1 MDKNYCAVNTK
12 YYKNSNIGEIDHI
25 LRNMIENV
33 NAIECL
39 TKNNFGYSFGDGDI
53 KNYYGN
59 KLKEA
64 RLANKRCLQDNSN
77 TFIDSVLIF
86 DSQKFNECLEN
97 GKQAEIEQAT
107 KNFMLEFK
115 ENYGFEPIGFEFHL
129 DEGTIIDSEKLVE
142 LDEEEQKKYV
152 PIDDP
157 DEDFT
162 TEYIK
167 HNVHAH
173 AVFLNYDFEKNKSC
187 LRTMTKDDWSESQD
201 LLHKHF
207 KKFGF
212 DRGEKKQTNKRDH
225 KTKADYVRELEL
237 KTVELVENHAKN
249 LQDQDQ
255 LLDQILDHQNDIE
268 RFENLGGYAE
278 KIKDFVI
285 GFAEKHDKVTKQI
298 MALPGA
304 DKVKSMAIEIYEAL
318 TKRPEAPEQENV
330 LEQAVEVEKKEEVKK
345 DVETQKVENLKKE
358 KEIEAKKNKVK
369 NIKNRRKH
377 GRKSQSTLRPAP
389 PKPPEY

>member
-1 MDKNYCAVNTK
+1 MGKNYCAVNTK

-25 LRNMIENV
+25 LRNMAENI
-33 NAIECL
+33 NAIESL

-53 KNYYGN
+53 KSHYEN

-64 RLANKRCLQDNSN
+64 RLANKRGLQENSN

-97 GKQAEIEQAT
+97 DQQSEIEQTT
-107 KNFMLEFK
+107 KDFMIEFK
-115 ENYGFEPIGFEFHL
+115 EKFGFEPIGFEFHL
-129 DEGTIIDSEKLVE
+129 DEGTIIDSEKLIE

-152 PIDDP
+152 PIDNP

-173 AVFLNYDFEKNKSC
+173 AVFLNYDFENNKSC
-187 LRTMTKDDWSESQD
+187 LRTMTKDNWSESQD
-201 LLHKHF
+201 LLHKYF
-207 KKFGF
+207 EKFGF

-285 GFAEKHDKVTKQI
+285 DFADKHTKITKQLL
-298 MALPGA
+298 ALPGA

-318 TKRPEAPEQENV
+318 TKRPEAPGQENV

-345 DVETQKVENLKKE
+345 DVETQKIENVKKE

>member
-12 YYKNSNIGEIDHI
+12 YYKNSNIGEIDHV
-25 LRNMIENV
+25 LRNMAENI

-39 TKNNFGYSFGDGDI
+39 TKNNFGYSFGDSDI
-53 KNYYGN
+53 KSHYEN
-59 KLKEA
+59 KLKAA
-64 RLANKRCLQDNSN
+64 RLANKRGLQENSN

-86 DSQKFNECLEN
+86 DSQKFNECLED

-107 KNFMLEFK
+107 KDFMLDFK

-129 DEGTIIDSEKLVE
+129 DEGTIIDAEKLIE

-173 AVFLNYDFEKNKSC
+173 AVFLNYNFEKNKSC
-187 LRTMTKDDWSESQD
+187 LRTMTKNDWSKSQD

-207 KKFGF
+207 EKFGF
-212 DRGEKKQTNKRDH
+212 DRGEKKQTNKQDH
-225 KTKADYVRELEL
+225 KTKADYVRNLEL
-237 KTVELVENHAKN
+237 KTIELVENHTKN

-255 LLDQILDHQNDIE
+255 LLDQIIDYQNDID
-268 RFENLGGYAE
+268 RFEKLGEYAE
-278 KIKDFVI
+278 KIKDFVMD
-285 GFAEKHDKVTKQI
+285 FTDKHPKITKQLLD
-298 MALPGA
+298 LPGA
-304 DKVKSMAIEIYEAL
+304 TKVKDMAVEIYESL
-318 TKRPEAPEQENV
+318 TKRPTAPEQENV
-330 LEQAVEVEKKEEVKK
+330 LNKVEVDKKEEVKK
-345 DVETQKVENLKKE
+345 GVEVQKVENVKKE
-358 KEIEAKKNKVK
+358 KEIEDKKTKVK
-369 NIKNRRKH
+369 NIKNRRKY
-377 GRKSQSTLRPAP
+377 GRKSQATLRPAP